1 MLIILAAL
9 SVFSVL
15 AAEIADGQ
23 NVSPDVSVSF
33 AAPATEPLDL
43 GQKYLYS
50 LDRIAGPTA
59 WLSYAAGAEIDQLW
73 KKPGNWGDNSASFGE
88 RMASHLGMRLVHEN
102 IAFGVRALDHEDPRY
117 FRLGHG
123 NVLNRVKYA
132 AVHTFAV
139 HNDNGSLMPA
149 YSLFVSS
156 LATPAIARAWRPE
169 PLTFGREAHGGG
181 IGLSVGIVQNLWREF
196 SPDLR
201 QMLPKRFR

>member
-1 MLIILAAL
+1 VLTILAAL
-9 SVFSVL
+9 GVFSVL
-15 AAEIADGQ
+15 AISQ
-23 NVSPDVSVSF
+23 DVSQDVSISF

-59 WLSYAAGAEIDQLW
+59 WLSYAAGAGIDQLW
-73 KKPGNWGDNSASFGE
+73 KKPGSWGDNSESFGD

-132 AVHTFAV
+132 AVHTFLV

-156 LATPAIARAWRPE
+156 YATAAISRAWRPE
-169 PLTFGREAHGGG
+169 PLTLGHEAHGGS
-181 IGLSVGIVQNLWREF
+181 IGVAVGVVQSLWREF

-201 QMLPKRFR
+201 HMLPRRFR

>member
-1 MLIILAAL
+1 MLTILAAL
-9 SVFSVL
+9 GVFSVL
-15 AAEIADGQ
+15 AIAQ
-23 NVSPDVSVSF
+23 DVSSDVSISF

-59 WLSYAAGAEIDQLW
+59 WLGFAASAGIDQLW
-73 KKPGNWGDNSASFGE
+73 KKPGSWGDNSGSFGE
-88 RMASHLGMRLVHEN
+88 RMASQIGMRLVHEN
-102 IAFGVRALDHEDPRY
+102 IAFSVRALDHEDPRY
-117 FRLGHG
+117 FRRGHG

-156 LATPAIARAWRPE
+156 YATPAIARSWRPE
-169 PLTFGREAHGGG
+169 PLTLGHEARGGS
-181 IGLSVGIVQNLWREF
+181 IGLGVGVVQNLWREF
-196 SPDLR
+196 WPDLR